1 MKERFCS
8 LLTDRKISSKGFEN
22 VLNIWDNFE
31 MKTMKDYYDLYL
43 KYDVLL
49 SADVF
54 EKFRKNSLKNYW

>member
-1 MKERFCS
+1 
-8 LLTDRKISSKGFEN
+8 
-22 VLNIWDNFE
+22 

>member
-1 MKERFCS
+1 MKERFYS
-8 LLTDRKISSKGFEN
+8 LLNDRKISSKGFEN